1 MKTVLSIQYLRA
13 AAALSVVLFHT
24 FQCVND
30 GFAVGAAGVDVFFV
44 ISGFVL
50 WTVIEAAPIGPGL
63 FLWRRAVRVV
73 PLYWAITLALA
84 ALVLAAPQI
93 LPQVRFGWAHLMQS
107 LLFIPHDDLVGDPFP
122 LLPVG
127 WTLNYEAILYL
138 VMAAAL
144 FAPRVWRLWLITAIL
159 AAVAGFGFIDRP
171 AYPLFANP
179 MLLQFAAGA
188 WLGQAW
194 LYGRLPG
201 KVIGWAML
209 IVGVD
214 LIAAQQVIRLHAPTL
229 IIQLDLWRPLL
240 WGVPA
245 FLIVAGSVSLEAA
258 GGVFASRA
266 LRVLGDASYS
276 LYLCHWVVIALIAR
290 TVPTTNPWLFMPV
303 AICGAIAAGLAC
315 RQLVEKP
322 LLAWFGGMRRPR
334 TSAALVAG

>member
-24 FQCVND
+24 FQCVNN
-30 GFAVGAAGVDVFFV
+30 GFAVGAGGVDIFFV

-84 ALVLAAPQI
+84 ALVLAAPQV
-93 LPQVRFGWAHLMQS
+93 LPQVRFGWAHLAQS
-107 LLFIPHDDLVGDPFP
+107 LLFIPHNDLVGDPFP

-127 WTLNYEAILYL
+127 WTLNYEVILYL

-144 FAPRVWRLWLITAIL
+144 VGPRAWRLWAITAL
-159 AAVAGFGFIDRP
+159 LFAVTSIGFIHPP
-171 AYPLFANP
+171 AYRLFANP

-194 LYGRLPG
+194 LKGRLPG
-201 KVIGWAML
+201 KVIGWAMVV
-209 IVGVD
+209 VGVD
-214 LIAAQQVIRLHAPTL
+214 LFAAQQVMRLHAPDMIVL
-229 IIQLDLWRPLL
+229 LDLWRPFL
-240 WGVPA
+240 WGIPA
-245 FLIVAGSVSLEAA
+245 FLIVAGAVSVEAA
-258 GGVFASRA
+258 GGVFQSRT

-276 LYLCHWVVIALIAR
+276 LYLCHWLVIALIAR
-290 TVPTTNPWLFMPV
+290 VVPTTNPWLFVPV
-303 AICGAIAAGLAC
+303 AIGGALAVGLAC
-315 RQLVEKP
+315 RQFLEKP
-322 LLAWFGGMRRPR
+322 LLAWFGGLRR
-334 TSAALVAG
+334 SADHPALEAG